1 MVVKTGSYRPALINQ
16 RGLLSEDEADAEQT
30 EAGLHVDELPAHKR
44 SKKTQPKPQA
54 ASPSAELAELGR
66 QLSTDL
72 YLGTSSWYFP
82 GWEGL
87 VWDKLYAQE
96 ALSKHGLAAYVKHPL
111 LRTVSIDSSYY
122 RPVPAAKFAQ
132 YAAAVPPEFR
142 FMVKA
147 PALFCDALIRDREG
161 AETPMRTMPNPQFLD
176 ASVAQATFVSQV
188 IQGLGAKAGVLVFQL
203 SPIPRGMLDDVPGLI
218 ARIAAFMH
226 ALPPSPSTLHALE
239 IRNAELLRPE
249 LASALKAANWRYCLG
264 LHAFMPPIE
273 AQLPM
278 LRATWP
284 GPLVCRWSLQRGL
297 KYEGAKSQF
306 HPFNKLL
313 APDLYTRETLA
324 KIIKGTLGAGQKAYV
339 TINNKAEGSAP
350 LSVQALAAALDA
362 NLELG

>member
-1 MVVKTGSYRPALINQ
+1 VIKRDSSHPSLINQ
-16 RGLLSEDEADAEQT
+16 LGLLPDNEANEECTEAHSQADAST
-30 EAGLHVDELPAHKR
+30 SHKP
-44 SKKTQPKPQA
+44 KLKPKPQPA
-54 ASPSAELAELGR
+54 HPSAELLSLAK
-66 QLSTDL
+66 QLSNQL

-87 VWDKLYAQE
+87 VWDKLYAQD
-96 ALSKHGLAAYVKHPL
+96 ALSKHGLAAYAQHPL
-111 LRTVSIDSSYY
+111 LHTVSIDSSFY
-122 RPVPAAKFAQ
+122 RPLPAAKFAQ

-161 AETPMRTMPNPQFLD
+161 AETPMRTLPNPQFLD
-176 ASVAQATFVSQV
+176 ASVAQASFISQV
-188 IQGLGAKAGVLVFQL
+188 MQGLGARAGVLVFQL
-203 SPIPRGMLDDVPGLI
+203 SPIPRGLLDDVPGLI
-218 ARIAAFMH
+218 ERIATFMH
-226 ALPPSPSTLHALE
+226 ALPPSHGTLHALE

-306 HPFNKLL
+306 HPFNRLA
-313 APDLYTRETLA
+313 APDVNTREALA
-324 KIIKGTLGAGQKAYV
+324 KVIKGTISAGQKAYV

-350 LSVQALAAALDA
+350 LSVQALAEAVAF
-362 NLELG
+362 NLELA